1 MNAPM
6 PRAALQ
12 RRQLPPTMPAFN
24 PPAVPNGLTL
34 GHIDIYRRCLGGLLH
49 MAGQAVAVQAAERDL
64 NRCDLLPA
72 TEHIRAHC
80 ALGIERIYRLMSD
93 DSIVCDIN
101 ARAERLKLRA
111 EAGRALG
118 F

>member
-1 MNAPM
+1 M

-12 RRQLPPTMPAFN
+12 RRQAPLAMPDFR

-34 GHIDIYRRCLGGLLH
+34 GHIDTYRRCLGGLLH
-49 MAGQAVAVQAAERDL
+49 MAGQAVAVQGAERDL
-64 NRCDLLPA
+64 NRCDLLPD

-80 ALGIERIYRLMSD
+80 AMGIERIYRLMSD
-93 DSIVCDIN
+93 DSIACDIN
-101 ARAERLKLRA
+101 ARAERVKLRA
-111 EAGRALG
+111 EAGRCLG